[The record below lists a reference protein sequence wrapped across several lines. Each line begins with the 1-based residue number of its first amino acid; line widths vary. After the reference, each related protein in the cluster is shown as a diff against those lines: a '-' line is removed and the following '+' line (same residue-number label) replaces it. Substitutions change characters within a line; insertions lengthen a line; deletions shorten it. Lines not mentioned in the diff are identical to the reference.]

1 MRWGDLISAGEC
13 LFEVTQIG
21 KKCHH
26 GCAIFQR
33 VGQCEMRTHG
43 VFTRVLRGYFT
54 RWRSSQNN
62 QKENL
67 MMSMYYQT
75 KNQDALE
82 IAKKFKKLKLQGS
95 DKSRLKN
102 N

>member
-1 MRWGDLISAGEC
+1 MRWG
-13 LFEVTQIG
+13 
-21 KKCHH
+21 
-26 GCAIFQR
+26 
-33 VGQCEMRTHG
+33 
-43 VFTRVLRGYFT
+43 
-54 RWRSSQNN
+54 SSQNN

-82 IAKKFKKLKLQGS
+82 IATKFKKLKLQGS